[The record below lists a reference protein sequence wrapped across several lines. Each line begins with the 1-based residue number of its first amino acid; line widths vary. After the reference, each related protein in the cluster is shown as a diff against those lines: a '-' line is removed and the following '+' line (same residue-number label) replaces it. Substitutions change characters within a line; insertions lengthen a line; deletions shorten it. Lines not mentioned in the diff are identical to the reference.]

1 MIEYNERGILIFSKI
16 SSENN
21 LYLKILTEKDEI
33 ITGLSFGG
41 STKKKKN
48 IFQIGYFLNIV
59 IKNKNKNFPNSIT
72 AELSKPYYHNI
83 FNDKYKLH
91 GLLAIVS
98 LLNIS
103 IIEGQKVSGLF
114 NLSENIIEILAY
126 EKKWII
132 DFFIFLLNL
141 LKLIGYDID
150 YQKNISKD
158 YLNLDNLQFEHSHI
172 SKSIKFPHSLLNREI
187 DINIENANSFF
198 KIFELILQNH
208 HLNNMNL
215 NIPINY
221 IKFKKIILNFLSK
234 NDEYNQR

>member
-1 MIEYNERGILIFSKI
+1 MKESKERGILIFSKI

-21 LYLKILTEKDEI
+21 LYLKILTQKDEI
-33 ITGLSFGG
+33 ITGLSYGG
-41 STKKKKN
+41 STKKMKN
-48 IFQIGYFLNIV
+48 IFQIGFFLNIV
-59 IKNKNKNFPNSIT
+59 IKNKNKNFPNSIS

-91 GLLAIVS
+91 ALLTLVS

-114 NLSENIIEILAY
+114 NLSENIIEILVN

-132 DFFIFLLNL
+132 NYFIFLLNL
-141 LKLIGYDID
+141 LKIIGYDID
-150 YQKNISKD
+150 YQKNTSKD
-158 YLNLDNLQFEHSHI
+158 YLNLDSLQFSNSNI
-172 SKSIKFPHSLLNREI
+172 TKSIKFPHLLLNSKN
-187 DINIENANSFF
+187 DINLENAKSFF
-198 KIFELILQNH
+198 RVFEIILQNH

-221 IKFKKIILNFLSK
+221 FKFKKVILNFLSK
-234 NDEYNQR
+234 HEKHN

>member
-1 MIEYNERGILIFSKI
+1 MIEQKERGILLFSKI

-21 LYLKILTEKDEI
+21 LYLKILTQKDEI
-33 ITGLSFGG
+33 ITGLSFGA

-48 IFQIGYFLNIV
+48 IFQIGYFLNVV
-59 IKNKNKNFPNSIT
+59 IKNKNKNFPNSIS

-91 GLLAIVS
+91 GLLALVS

-103 IIEGQKVSGLF
+103 IIEGQKVDGLF
-114 NLSENIIEILAY
+114 NLSEDIIKILS
-126 EKKWII
+126 KKDKWIVNY
-132 DFFIFLLNL
+132 FLFLLNL

-150 YQKNISKD
+150 HKQHLSQEF
-158 YLNLDNLQFEHSHI
+158 LNLKDLQFTNSNYTESV
-172 SKSIKFPHSLLNREI
+172 KFPHTLLKKEI
-187 DINIENANSFF
+187 QINHDNANSFF
-198 KIFELILQNH
+198 LIFETILQNH

-221 IKFKKIILNFLSK
+221 FKFKKIILDYLCK
-234 NDEYNQR
+234 NEKFN

>member
-1 MIEYNERGILIFSKI
+1 MIEYKERGILIFSKI

-21 LYLKILTEKDEI
+21 LYLKILTQKDEI

-48 IFQIGYFLNIV
+48 IFQIGYFLNLV
-59 IKNKNKNFPNSIT
+59 IKNKNINFPNSIS

-83 FNDKYKLH
+83 FKDKYKLH
-91 GLLAIVS
+91 GLLALVS

-114 NLSENIIEILAY
+114 NLSENIIEILAN

-132 DFFIFLLNL
+132 NYFIFLLNL
-141 LKLIGYDID
+141 LKIIGYDID
-150 YQKNISKD
+150 YQKNTSKD
-158 YLNLDNLQFEHSHI
+158 YLNLHTLQFSKLSIE
-172 SKSIKFPHSLLNREI
+172 KSIKFPHLLLNSKN
-187 DINIENANSFF
+187 DINLENANSFF
-198 KIFELILQNH
+198 RVFEIILQNH

-215 NIPINY
+215 HIPINY
-221 IKFKKIILNFLSK
+221 FKFKKIILNFLSK
-234 NDEYNQR
+234 NEKHN